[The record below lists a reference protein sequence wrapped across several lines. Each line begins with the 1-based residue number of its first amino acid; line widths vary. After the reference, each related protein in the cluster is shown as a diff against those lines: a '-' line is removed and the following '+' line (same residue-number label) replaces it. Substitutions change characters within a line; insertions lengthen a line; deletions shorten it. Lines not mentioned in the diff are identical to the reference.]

1 MHRVIIVLT
10 NGPMFLSS
18 TALTVHVNTVNYTGT
33 SKYLLPE
40 ILLSTNLL
48 RSLPKAMDWSYTLY
62 SEDEYKLHYY
72 ESKITGVHAVYQY
85 YTYTNIHTCKSH
97 SPAWSHIGQSNGWL
111 TSKNSI
117 TPSLLQIIYF

>member
-62 SEDEYKLHYY
+62 SEDDINYIIMKAKLQ
-72 ESKITGVHAVYQY
+72 VYMQFIS
-85 YTYTNIHTCKSH
+85 TIHTQIYILVN
-97 SPAWSHIGQSNGWL
+97 HILQPGHILGSLNGWL

-117 TPSLLQIIYF
+117 TPSLLQIIHF